1 MTSIRL
7 SHQVH
12 ASPEEVYDFADN
24 TENYPDFFQGFGKV
38 DWTEP
43 RQRVGTSLKME
54 AKLGRTVLPLEF
66 KTTEVVPG
74 RRISGVFVSGLEGH
88 FDWDFDGDEDTTWVT
103 VSADY
108 RLPSRVVMQPT
119 ERAAMDHA
127 MCSSMLTALEAIK
140 RLVESRKE
148 KAA

>member
-1 MTSIRL
+1 MTCIRL

-12 ASPEEVYDFADN
+12 ASPEEVFDFADN
-24 TENYPDFFQGFGKV
+24 NENYPEFFQGFGKV
-38 DWTEP
+38 HWTTP
-43 RQRVGTSLKME
+43 RHRVGTSLKME
-54 AKLGRTVLPLEF
+54 ARLAGAVVPVEV

-74 RRISGVFVSGLEGH
+74 QRISGVFVSGLEGH
-88 FDWDFDGDEDTTWVT
+88 LDWEFARDEDTTWIT

-108 RLPSRVVMQPT
+108 QLPAQATVQAS

-127 MCSSMLTALEAIK
+127 FCSSMLNALAAMK
-140 RLVESRKE
+140 RMVEEGKK